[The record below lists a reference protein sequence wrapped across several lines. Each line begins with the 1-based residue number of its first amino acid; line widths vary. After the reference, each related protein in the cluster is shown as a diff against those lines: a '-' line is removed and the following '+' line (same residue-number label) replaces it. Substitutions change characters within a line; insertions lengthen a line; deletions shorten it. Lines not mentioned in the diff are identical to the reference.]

1 MSKFYNTPLEE
12 QETNIYIDHLT
23 KQISCYTSR
32 YAVYNR
38 LIKKLGDPLHEYYMG
53 GKVCGA
59 KWSVPFSDKKGV
71 KTILSMTI
79 VIGQC

>member
-12 QETNIYIDHLT
+12 QETNIYIDHLM
-23 KQISCYTSR
+23 KEVSCYTSR

-38 LIKKLGDPLHEYYMG
+38 LIKKLGEPKKTYYME

-59 KWSVPFSDKKGV
+59 KWSVPFSDKKRV
-71 KTILSMTI
+71 KTMLSMTI